1 MKKYRCPCCGEECIT
16 LRQKIYCSH
25 YDTHGYAS
33 VKDSHGTRCPDC
45 GGMYEN
51 YLKARVKLYYIEL
64 VIFSAIFLPLVFLTL
79 FVNTLYAGALAL
91 YFLLLVFLIVPLL
104 NISLPIVKYKN
115 REDDPEV
122 MEYVVPEPNAKV
134 IIKRSTGKIRHL
146 YIYGI
151 KLDRKTNNA
160 RFHEA
165 FTNDLVP
172 VVFHK
177 KDKKQE
183 GETEVTIM
191 KKEFIPD
198 DLLFY
203 GSEFT
208 VIDNG
213 KEIASGLLVSVYEQ
227 QKSEEHESAG
237 GLAE

>member
-16 LRQKIYCSH
+16 FANKNFCYRLRHYLYMQMDMSGNKCPECGGLFKIYHKSGVRICVEAIIIIVSLLLAI
-25 YDTHGYAS
+25 YLTVFRSPIYAII
-33 VKDSHGTRCPDC
+33 V
-45 GGMYEN
+45 
-51 YLKARVKLYYIEL
+51 LL
-64 VIFSAIFLPLVFLTL
+64 SAILFPYLILPLMS
-79 FVNTLYAGALAL
+79 
-91 YFLLLVFLIVPLL
+91 ID
-104 NISLPIVKYKN
+104 LPIVKYN
-115 REDDPEV
+115 RANYHKETRFT
-122 MEYVVPEPNAKV
+122 VPKPNAV
-134 IIKRSTGKIRHL
+134 VNLQQSKRKINNL

-151 KLDRKTNNA
+151 RFYKKTNTV

-227 QKSEEHESAG
+227 QNSEEQESAG
-237 GLAE
+237 GLSE

>member
-25 YDTHGYAS
+25 YDPRGYKS
-33 VKDSHGTRCPDC
+33 VKDSYGTRCPDC

-51 YLKARVKLYYIEL
+51 YLKSRAKLYYISL
-64 VIFSAIFLPLVFLTL
+64 VISSAVFLPLVFLTL
-79 FVNTLYAGALAL
+79 FVNTIYAGPLAL
-91 YFLLLVFLIVPLL
+91 YFLLHIFIIVPLL
-104 NISLPIVKYKN
+104 NISLPLVKYKHT
-115 REDDPEV
+115 EDDREV

-134 IIKRSTGKIRHL
+134 IIKRSTGKINNL
-146 YIYGI
+146 DIYGI
-151 KLDRKTNNA
+151 KFDRKTNNV

-227 QKSEEHESAG
+227 QNSEEQESAG
-237 GLAE
+237 GLSE

>member
-1 MKKYRCPCCGEECIT
+1 M
-16 LRQKIYCSH
+16 
-25 YDTHGYAS
+25 
-33 VKDSHGTRCPDC
+33 
-45 GGMYEN
+45 
-51 YLKARVKLYYIEL
+51 
-64 VIFSAIFLPLVFLTL
+64 
-79 FVNTLYAGALAL
+79 
-91 YFLLLVFLIVPLL
+91 
-104 NISLPIVKYKN
+104 PIVKFKNADN
-115 REDDPEV
+115 REG
-122 MEYVVPEPNAKV
+122 MEFVLPEPNAKV

-151 KLDRKTNNA
+151 KFDRKTNNA

-198 DLLFY
+198 ELLFY

-208 VIDNG
+208 VMDNG
-213 KEIASGLLVSVYEQ
+213 KEIASGLIVSVYEPTENDEIRICERRA
-227 QKSEEHESAG
+227 K
-237 GLAE
+237 

>member
-1 MKKYRCPCCGEECIT
+1 M
-16 LRQKIYCSH
+16 
-25 YDTHGYAS
+25 
-33 VKDSHGTRCPDC
+33 KDSHGTRCPDC

-51 YLKARVKLYYIEL
+51 YLKSRAKLYYISL
-64 VIFSAIFLPLVFLTL
+64 VISSAVFLPLVFLTL
-79 FVNTLYAGALAL
+79 FVNTIYAGPLAL
-91 YFLLLVFLIVPLL
+91 YFLLHIFIIVPLL
-104 NISLPIVKYKN
+104 NISLPLVKYKHT
-115 REDDPEV
+115 EDDREV

-134 IIKRSTGKIRHL
+134 IIKRSTGKINNL
-146 YIYGI
+146 DIYGI
-151 KLDRKTNNA
+151 KFDRKTNNV

-227 QKSEEHESAG
+227 QNSEEQESAG
-237 GLAE
+237 GLSE

>member
-16 LRQKIYCSH
+16 FANKNFCYRPRHYLYLQMDKSGNICPECGGLFKIYHKPRVRLCVEAIILI
-25 YDTHGYAS
+25 AS
-33 VKDSHGTRCPDC
+33 LFLGI
-45 GGMYEN
+45 
-51 YLKARVKLYYIEL
+51 YLTVFRSPIFAIIIL
-64 VIFSAIFLPLVFLTL
+64 VSAFLFPYLILPLMS
-79 FVNTLYAGALAL
+79 
-91 YFLLLVFLIVPLL
+91 ID
-104 NISLPIVKYKN
+104 LPIVKYN
-115 REDDPEV
+115 RANYHKETKFTILK
-122 MEYVVPEPNAKV
+122 PNAVVDLQQSK
-134 IIKRSTGKIRHL
+134 GKINNL
-146 YIYGI
+146 DIYGI
-151 KLDRKTNNA
+151 KFDRKTNNV

-227 QKSEEHESAG
+227 QNSEEQESAG
-237 GLAE
+237 GLSE